1 MPSIML
7 IYDRPTDV
15 ARRSDYNGRV
25 RDWIGRLMQIPGVV
39 SLLAQRAVDAAASP
53 NTIVTLEFR
62 KLDQAQAAISSEHL
76 KTLLQGDTHR
86 RVSPACGRSGSSRS
100 VTIATWMSSIHLL

>member
-15 ARRSDYNGRV
+15 ARRSEYNGRV
-25 RDWIGRLMQIPGVV
+25 RDWIARLLQIPGVV
-39 SLLAQRAVDAAASP
+39 SLLAQRAVDGAASP

-76 KTLLQGDTHR
+76 KTLLR
-86 RVSPACGRSGSSRS
+86 ELGSSTADCPKAVLVERS
-100 VTIATWMSSIHLL
+100 PFTPVPIRPET

>member
-15 ARRSDYNGRV
+15 ARRSEYNGRV
-25 RDWIGRLMQIPGVV
+25 RDWIARLLQIPGVV
-39 SLLAQRAVDAAASP
+39 SLLAQRTVDGAASP

-76 KTLLQGDTHR
+76 KTILQELRSSTSTPAR
-86 RVSPACGRSGSSRS
+86 RSAA
-100 VTIATWMSSIHLL
+100 ITWALRG